1 MTYAESIGVSLSWL
15 VNRLYSQPRFGK
27 FLLLE
32 QIKYNIIK
40 AAKRK
45 EEQFPELVISY
56 LSAAFLFPRIIFK
69 NLRWD
74 LLLLLFSLASNKS
87 SPKYGLPLL
96 KPSKQ
101 KDSKEPWDYEGR
113 GYAMYIHIIAK
124 EYGWTEKEIRN
135 LKLDT
140 ALELIQEILTDEQL
154 DREFLWGMS
163 DKSYSYNAKT
173 KVGRAIPLD
182 RPYFMQE
189 EVKEPVKT
197 KILKSMMPVGNKAG
211 QIDETK
217 DENQTKVSNLT
228 RGL

>member
-1 MTYAESIGVSLSWL
+1 MTYAERIGVTLSWL
-15 VNRLYSQPRFGK
+15 VSRLYSQPRFGK

-32 QIKYNIIK
+32 QIKYNIIQ

-56 LSAAFLFPRIIFK
+56 LSAAFLFPKRIFK

-87 SPKYGLPLL
+87 SPTTGLPLL

-101 KDSKEPWDYEGR
+101 KENKEPWDYEGR
-113 GYAMYIHIIAK
+113 GYVLYIHLIAHA
-124 EYGWTEKEIRN
+124 YGWTEKQIGN

-140 ALELIQEILTDEQL
+140 ALALVQEIITDEQL
-154 DREFLWGMS
+154 DREFIWGMS
-163 DKSYSYNAKT
+163 ERSYSYNAKT

-182 RPYFMQE
+182 RPYFMQTE
-189 EVKEPVKT
+189 AKAPAKT
-197 KILKSMMPVGNKAG
+197 KILKSLMPIGEGKRAPTENDLKA
-211 QIDETK
+211 K
-217 DENQTKVSNLT
+217 DINLT

>member
-1 MTYAESIGVSLSWL
+1 MTYAERIGTILTGL
-15 VNRLYSQPRFGK
+15 VMRFYPQARFGK
-27 FLLLE
+27 FLRLE

-56 LSAAFLFPRIIFK
+56 LSAAFLFPRIKFK
-69 NLRWD
+69 SLRWD
-74 LLLLLFSLASNKS
+74 VALLLFSLASNKS
-87 SPKYGLPLL
+87 SPKSGLPLL

-101 KDSKEPWDYEGR
+101 KESKEPWDYEGR
-113 GYAMYIHIIAK
+113 GYAMYVHIIAGK
-124 EYGWTEKEIRN
+124 YGWTEKEICN

-140 ALELIQEILTDEQL
+140 ALALVQEIITDEQL

-163 DKSYSYNAKT
+163 EKSYSYNAKT

-182 RPYFMQE
+182 RPYFMKE

-197 KILKSMMPVGNKAG
+197 KILKSMMPMGQKAG
-211 QIDETK
+211 IIDETK
-217 DENQTKVSNLT
+217 DENQTKVPNLT

>member
-1 MTYAESIGVSLSWL
+1 MTYAERIGTILTGL
-15 VNRLYSQPRFGK
+15 VMKYYPQPRFGK
-27 FLLLE
+27 FLLAE
-32 QIKYNIIK
+32 QIKYDIIK

-45 EEQFPELVISY
+45 EEQFPELVASY

-74 LLLLLFSLASNKS
+74 LSLLLFSLISNKS
-87 SPKYGLPLL
+87 SPKMGLPLL

-101 KDSKEPWDYEGR
+101 KDEKSPWDYEGR
-113 GYAMYIHIIAK
+113 GYALYIHIIASA
-124 EYGWTEKEIRN
+124 YGWTEKEVSN

-140 ALELIQEILTDEQL
+140 ALALVQEILTDEQL

-163 DKSYSYNAKT
+163 EKSYSYNAKT

-182 RPYFMQE
+182 RPYFMQT
-189 EVKEPVKT
+189 EVKAPVKT
-197 KILKSMMPVGNKAG
+197 KILKSLMPVGVGKLAP
-211 QIDETK
+211 T
-217 DENQTKVSNLT
+217 ENEVQAKVSNLT